1 MSPSSPL
8 RVPLSPTEKSIGSQ
22 SPPTPDTRRRVNL
35 DNRIAA
41 NELKDRLNLRK
52 KSNRSQTS
60 VDLGNLPDVGTL
72 NIESPSTTPTSIAR
86 RRQEMSNKAVTFS
99 GKPRQL
105 KPCLTYC
112 HVTLLANG
120 VTNEAQK
127 AGTLASLLRGPALDW
142 LTRKV
147 SENEAILEDYGELRE
162 QLKRDFALDETAER
176 LQAARQLAGLQQKGS
191 VHDYARRFEQLAQD
205 AGLNDET
212 KVALFTKGLKPRV
225 REALIISDQSSTIDE
240 TVAEASRIDSQ
251 LYYAGRHN
259 KPSYDGKQRRGKD
272 GKFKSGKIKEEY

>member
-1 MSPSSPL
+1 
-8 RVPLSPTEKSIGSQ
+8 
-22 SPPTPDTRRRVNL
+22 
-35 DNRIAA
+35 
-41 NELKDRLNLRK
+41 
-52 KSNRSQTS
+52 
-60 VDLGNLPDVGTL
+60 
-72 NIESPSTTPTSIAR
+72 
-86 RRQEMSNKAVTFS
+86 MSNKAVTFS

-120 VTNEAQK
+120 IIDEAQK

-147 SENEAILEDYGELRE
+147 SEDESILNDYEELRA
-162 QLKRDFALDETAER
+162 QLKKDFALDETAER

-212 KVALFTKGLKPRV
+212 KTALFTKGLKPRV
-225 REALIISDQSSTIDE
+225 REALIISDNSSTYQE
-240 TVAEASRIDSQ
+240 TAEEAGRIDSQ
-251 LYYAGRHN
+251 LYYAGRH
-259 KPSYDGKQRRGKD
+259 GKAHFGKGGEQRRGKD